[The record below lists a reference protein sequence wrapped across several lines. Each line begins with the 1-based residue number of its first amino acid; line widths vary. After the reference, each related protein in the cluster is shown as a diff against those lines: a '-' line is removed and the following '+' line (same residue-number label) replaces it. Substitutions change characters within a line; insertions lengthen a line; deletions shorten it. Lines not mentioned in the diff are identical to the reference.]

1 MVQIDRQIERERERD
16 SGLGVQI
23 DRQREIERQ
32 IMEVKGF
39 DIWIQRDV
47 YQGFREGERET
58 NRLGVRVQREN
69 EGELRIQRDKLRVRA
84 LDKEIKT

>member
-1 MVQIDRQIERERERD
+1 MERERD
-16 SGLGVQI
+16 WGSGVQI
-23 DRQREIERQ
+23 DREREIERE